1 MLDPC
6 IVPSFV
12 ALLQAFQPCFTAPS
26 FTSFVWLTSGW
37 VLNLRRHTVTETVR
51 AAQAIGVKHISS
63 FHRFFSRGRWVTDE
77 VGLVLVRLVVSVL
90 LDPAQPLVVPIDDT
104 LGRHTGKKI
113 AAASMHRDPLL
124 STGKRPFFHWGHVW
138 VVLSINVY
146 AFDKTWALPVLVR
159 LYRSKKRCARDKC
172 PFRKTTELARDMVVL
187 LAKTLPDRRIVVV
200 GDAAYTNGSLMKRR
214 PANVHLIGRSRPDAA
229 LYAPAPRHRGR
240 GRPRVRGARVR
251 SPAARAARKDA
262 RWQRVEV
269 TVYGKTITLR
279 VLVIDALWY
288 VAAGSELVRLLVV
301 RGFPGHDKDDV
312 FVSTDPV
319 LHPKTII
326 ETFSERW
333 PLEVTFHEAKG
344 KLGFEDPQNRTEH
357 AVERTAPM
365 ALWLYSLVVIW
376 YLRTGQHLRAARIG
390 AMPWYQSKA
399 APAFSDM
406 LATLRRSSWLE
417 RLSVPCA
424 NVPTLRKRI
433 RPILEYAAA

>member
-51 AAQAIGVKHISS
+51 AAQAIGTKHISS

-269 TVYGKTITLR
+269 TVYGKTTTLR

-344 KLGFEDPQNRTEH
+344 KLGFEDPQNRAEH